1 MKNPFLH
8 IRNWVK
14 GEIMELG
21 ALMEAISRKE
31 GIEASKSRTIT
42 KVKER
47 KETVDKLSTGKFTFK
62 GMFKS
67 KDGKASET

>member
-1 MKNPFLH
+1 
-8 IRNWVK
+8 
-14 GEIMELG
+14 MELG